1 MFNHITPCQ
10 RLITSSL
17 TLSTQEYST
26 CQTAIL
32 LSHPRSFP
40 RTDSKRHTRRY
51 LITLGPYMEA
61 RLLPVHVAHRSRK
74 NYTFSVRA
82 QWQFRFCAL
91 YRRID
96 WVLYLKGLSLV
107 WTLFYSNKLLV
118 LLEFYLMR
126 LYCIMHL
133 PFVAFIELAEFTC
146 NRIVQMHKL
155 FLLQAFLSPSSAGVL
170 CKCKNYCFD
179 YSTDRVLSFNSK
191 LIPVV
196 EEIGGRK
203 ECTNFGTR
211 NIVH

>member
-1 MFNHITPCQ
+1 
-10 RLITSSL
+10 
-17 TLSTQEYST
+17 
-26 CQTAIL
+26 
-32 LSHPRSFP
+32 
-40 RTDSKRHTRRY
+40 
-51 LITLGPYMEA
+51 
-61 RLLPVHVAHRSRK
+61 
-74 NYTFSVRA
+74 
-82 QWQFRFCAL
+82 
-91 YRRID
+91 
-96 WVLYLKGLSLV
+96 
-107 WTLFYSNKLLV
+107 
-118 LLEFYLMR
+118 MR

-133 PFVAFIELAEFTC
+133 PFVAC
-146 NRIVQMHKL
+146 NRTVQMHKL